1 MLIYN
6 KLHKIK
12 MAETETNKD
21 KEETK
26 EESKEGTKVETKKET
41 KEESKEESKE
51 ETKKELNITLENQK
65 LYEKLMKDLGFTL
78 DKEKKPNYLDP
89 HKSFQ
94 TLSKLQE
101 NIIHPK
107 EFTEIKKE
115 NKSLLNRINE
125 LQQEL
130 NLVSKEINDYAEL
143 YSNNTLYTKE
153 SNFNAINEELKLY
166 STKLNNIINSDLY
179 KNSLTP
185 KPLIS
190 SDRNELKT
198 QIETNLK
205 NYTNS
210 TARLMQLISE
220 EKDNFMNQNNID
232 TITHEMFINKNS
244 FENNDISNNFEKNIL
259 EIEKELTNIE
269 NIIGTKKLDMDENL
283 NITQMLN
290 KLLKTVSEK
299 KFSLFKEKTLTEL
312 NEILDEVIKEQEISS
327 EISQYFVKLKELYAI
342 YEVYENYDEIM
353 KYIKKRLMAIID
365 MHEKSINF
373 NNDLDFLKKI
383 IEENEKQFGIL
394 GKKYSETFEDIAGL
408 ENILKE
414 LKNIDKYFGQLL
426 V

>member
-1 MLIYN
+1 M
-6 KLHKIK
+6 
-12 MAETETNKD
+12 
-21 KEETK
+21 
-26 EESKEGTKVETKKET
+26 SKSNDFYEGENVE
-41 KEESKEESKE
+41 
-51 ETKKELNITLENQK
+51 ELNISQENQK
-65 LYEKLMKDLGFTL
+65 FYEKLMQDLGFSSE
-78 DKEKKPNYLDP
+78 KEE
-89 HKSFQ
+89 KSKSKAIDLEKAYQ
-94 TLSKLQE
+94 TINKFQE
-101 NIIHPK
+101 NNTNQK
-107 EFTEIKKE
+107 DSLQQQ
-115 NKSLLNRINE
+115 KSSKNLISRINE
-125 LQQEL
+125 LQNEL
-130 NLVSKEINDYAEL
+130 NLVSKEINDYVEL
-143 YSNNTLYTKE
+143 YSENTLFKKE
-153 SNFNAINEELKLY
+153 SNFNKISEELKLY
-166 STKLNNIINSDLY
+166 SSKLSNILNSDLY
-179 KNSLTP
+179 KNTLIP
-185 KPLIS
+185 KKILSP
-190 SDRNELKT
+190 DKNGLKE
-198 QIETNLK
+198 QIKTNLE

-210 TARLMQLISE
+210 TARLMELISQ
-220 EKDNFMNQNNID
+220 EKENFMYQKNVD
-232 TITHEMFINKNS
+232 TTTHQMFMNK
-244 FENNDISNNFEKNIL
+244 FFYENNDISNNFEKNIL

-353 KYIKKRLMAIID
+353 KYIKKRLMAIMD

-394 GKKYSETFEDIAGL
+394 GKKYSETFEEIAGL

>member
-1 MLIYN
+1 M
-6 KLHKIK
+6 
-12 MAETETNKD
+12 
-21 KEETK
+21 
-26 EESKEGTKVETKKET
+26 SKSNDFYEGENVE
-41 KEESKEESKE
+41 
-51 ETKKELNITLENQK
+51 ELNISQENQK
-65 LYEKLMKDLGFTL
+65 FYEKLMKDLGFSSE
-78 DKEKKPNYLDP
+78 KEEKSKSKPIDLEKAY
-89 HKSFQ
+89 Q
-94 TLSKLQE
+94 TINKFQE
-101 NIIHPK
+101 NNTNQK
-107 EFTEIKKE
+107 DSLQQQ
-115 NKSLLNRINE
+115 KSSKNLISRINE
-125 LQQEL
+125 LQNEL
-130 NLVSKEINDYAEL
+130 NLVSKEINDYVEL
-143 YSNNTLYTKE
+143 YSENTLFKKE
-153 SNFNAINEELKLY
+153 SNFNKISEELKLY
-166 STKLNNIINSDLY
+166 SSKLSNILNSDLY
-179 KNSLTP
+179 KNTLIP
-185 KPLIS
+185 KKILS
-190 SDRNELKT
+190 SDKNGLKE
-198 QIETNLK
+198 QIKTNLE

-210 TARLMQLISE
+210 TARLMELISQ
-220 EKDNFMNQNNID
+220 EKENFMHQKNVD
-232 TITHEMFINKNS
+232 TTTHQMFMNK
-244 FENNDISNNFEKNIL
+244 FFYENNDISNNFEKNIL

-269 NIIGTKKLDMDENL
+269 NIIGIKKLDMDENL

-353 KYIKKRLMAIID
+353 KYIKKRLMAIMD

-394 GKKYSETFEDIAGL
+394 GKKYSETFEEIAGL

>member
-1 MLIYN
+1 M
-6 KLHKIK
+6 
-12 MAETETNKD
+12 
-21 KEETK
+21 
-26 EESKEGTKVETKKET
+26 SKSNDFYEGENVE
-41 KEESKEESKE
+41 
-51 ETKKELNITLENQK
+51 ELNISQENQK
-65 LYEKLMKDLGFTL
+65 FYEKLMQDLGFSSE
-78 DKEKKPNYLDP
+78 KEEKSKSKPIDLEKAY
-89 HKSFQ
+89 Q
-94 TLSKLQE
+94 TINKFQE
-101 NIIHPK
+101 NNTNQK
-107 EFTEIKKE
+107 DSLQQQ
-115 NKSLLNRINE
+115 KSSKNLISRINE
-125 LQQEL
+125 LQNEL
-130 NLVSKEINDYAEL
+130 NLVSKEINDYVEL
-143 YSNNTLYTKE
+143 YSENTLFKKE
-153 SNFNAINEELKLY
+153 SNFNKISEELKLY
-166 STKLNNIINSDLY
+166 SSKLSNILNSDLY
-179 KNSLTP
+179 KNTLIP
-185 KPLIS
+185 KKILS
-190 SDRNELKT
+190 SDKNGLKE
-198 QIETNLK
+198 QIKTNLE

-210 TARLMQLISE
+210 TARLMELISQ
-220 EKDNFMNQNNID
+220 EKENFMYQKNVD
-232 TITHEMFINKNS
+232 TTIHQMFMNK
-244 FENNDISNNFEKNIL
+244 FFYENNDISNNFEKNIL

-353 KYIKKRLMAIID
+353 KYIKKRLMAIMD

-394 GKKYSETFEDIAGL
+394 GKKYSETFEEIAGL

>member
-1 MLIYN
+1 M
-6 KLHKIK
+6 
-12 MAETETNKD
+12 
-21 KEETK
+21 
-26 EESKEGTKVETKKET
+26 SKSNDFYEGENVE
-41 KEESKEESKE
+41 
-51 ETKKELNITLENQK
+51 ELNISQENQK
-65 LYEKLMKDLGFTL
+65 FYEKLMQDLGFSSE
-78 DKEKKPNYLDP
+78 KEEKSKSKPIDLEKAY
-89 HKSFQ
+89 Q
-94 TLSKLQE
+94 TINKYQE
-101 NIIHPK
+101 NNTNQK
-107 EFTEIKKE
+107 DSLQQQKS
-115 NKSLLNRINE
+115 NKNLINRINE
-125 LQQEL
+125 LQNEL
-130 NLVSKEINDYAEL
+130 NLVSKEINDYVEL
-143 YSNNTLYTKE
+143 YSENTLFKKE
-153 SNFNAINEELKLY
+153 SNFNKISEELKLY
-166 STKLNNIINSDLY
+166 SSKLSNILNSDLY
-179 KNSLTP
+179 KNTLIP
-185 KPLIS
+185 KKILS
-190 SDRNELKT
+190 SDKNGLKE
-198 QIETNLK
+198 QIKTNLE

-210 TARLMQLISE
+210 TARLMELISQ
-220 EKDNFMNQNNID
+220 EKENFMYQKNVD
-232 TITHEMFINKNS
+232 TTIHQMFMNK
-244 FENNDISNNFEKNIL
+244 FFYENNDISNNFEKNIL

-353 KYIKKRLMAIID
+353 KYIKKRLMAIMD

-394 GKKYSETFEDIAGL
+394 GKKYSETFEEIAGL

>member
-1 MLIYN
+1 M
-6 KLHKIK
+6 
-12 MAETETNKD
+12 
-21 KEETK
+21 
-26 EESKEGTKVETKKET
+26 SKSNDFYEGENVE
-41 KEESKEESKE
+41 
-51 ETKKELNITLENQK
+51 ELNISQENQK
-65 LYEKLMKDLGFTL
+65 FYEKLMKDLGFSSE
-78 DKEKKPNYLDP
+78 KEEKSKSKPIDLEKAY
-89 HKSFQ
+89 Q
-94 TLSKLQE
+94 TINKFQE
-101 NIIHPK
+101 NNTNQK
-107 EFTEIKKE
+107 DSLQQQ
-115 NKSLLNRINE
+115 KSSKNLISRINE
-125 LQQEL
+125 LQNEL
-130 NLVSKEINDYAEL
+130 NLVSKEINDYVET
-143 YSNNTLYTKE
+143 YSENTLFKKE
-153 SNFNAINEELKLY
+153 SNFNKISEELKLY
-166 STKLNNIINSDLY
+166 SSKLSNILNSDLY
-179 KNSLTP
+179 KNTLIP
-185 KPLIS
+185 KKILS
-190 SDRNELKT
+190 SDKNGLKE
-198 QIETNLK
+198 QIKTNLE

-210 TARLMQLISE
+210 TARLMELLSQ
-220 EKDNFMNQNNID
+220 EKENFMYQKNVD
-232 TITHEMFINKNS
+232 TTTHQMFMNK
-244 FENNDISNNFEKNIL
+244 FFYENNNISNNFEKNIL

-394 GKKYSETFEDIAGL
+394 GKKYSETFEEIAGL

>member
-1 MLIYN
+1 M
-6 KLHKIK
+6 
-12 MAETETNKD
+12 
-21 KEETK
+21 
-26 EESKEGTKVETKKET
+26 SKSNDFYEGENVE
-41 KEESKEESKE
+41 
-51 ETKKELNITLENQK
+51 ELNISQENQK
-65 LYEKLMKDLGFTL
+65 FYEKLMKDLGFSSE
-78 DKEKKPNYLDP
+78 KEEKSKSKPIDLEKAY
-89 HKSFQ
+89 Q
-94 TLSKLQE
+94 TINKFQE
-101 NIIHPK
+101 NNTNQK
-107 EFTEIKKE
+107 DSLQQQKS
-115 NKSLLNRINE
+115 NKNLINRINE
-125 LQQEL
+125 LQNEL
-130 NLVSKEINDYAEL
+130 NLVSKEINDYVEL
-143 YSNNTLYTKE
+143 YSENTLFKKE
-153 SNFNAINEELKLY
+153 SNFNKISEELKLY
-166 STKLNNIINSDLY
+166 SSKLNNILNSDLY
-179 KNSLTP
+179 KNTLIP
-185 KPLIS
+185 KKILS
-190 SDRNELKT
+190 SDKNGLKE
-198 QIETNLK
+198 QIKTNLA

-210 TARLMQLISE
+210 TARLMELISQ
-220 EKDNFMNQNNID
+220 EKENFMYQKNVD
-232 TITHEMFINKNS
+232 TTIHQMFMNK
-244 FENNDISNNFEKNIL
+244 FFYENNDISNNFEKNIL

-394 GKKYSETFEDIAGL
+394 GKKYSETFEEIAGL

>member
-1 MLIYN
+1 M
-6 KLHKIK
+6 
-12 MAETETNKD
+12 
-21 KEETK
+21 
-26 EESKEGTKVETKKET
+26 SKSNDFYEGENVE
-41 KEESKEESKE
+41 
-51 ETKKELNITLENQK
+51 ELNISQENQK
-65 LYEKLMKDLGFTL
+65 FYEKLMQDLGFSSE
-78 DKEKKPNYLDP
+78 KEEKSKSKPIDLEKAY
-89 HKSFQ
+89 Q
-94 TLSKLQE
+94 TINKFQE
-101 NIIHPK
+101 NNTNQK
-107 EFTEIKKE
+107 DSLQQQ
-115 NKSLLNRINE
+115 KSSKNLISRINE
-125 LQQEL
+125 LQNEL
-130 NLVSKEINDYAEL
+130 NLVSKEINDYVEL
-143 YSNNTLYTKE
+143 YSENTLFKKE
-153 SNFNAINEELKLY
+153 SNFNKISEELKLY
-166 STKLNNIINSDLY
+166 SSKLSNILNSDLY
-179 KNSLTP
+179 KNTLIP
-185 KPLIS
+185 KKILS
-190 SDRNELKT
+190 SDKNGLKE
-198 QIETNLK
+198 QIKTNLE

-210 TARLMQLISE
+210 TARLMELISQ
-220 EKDNFMNQNNID
+220 EKENFMYQKNVD
-232 TITHEMFINKNS
+232 TTTHQMFMNK
-244 FENNDISNNFEKNIL
+244 FFYENNDISNNFEKNIL

-394 GKKYSETFEDIAGL
+394 GKKYSEAFEEIAGL

>member
-1 MLIYN
+1 M
-6 KLHKIK
+6 
-12 MAETETNKD
+12 
-21 KEETK
+21 
-26 EESKEGTKVETKKET
+26 SKSNDFYEGENVE
-41 KEESKEESKE
+41 
-51 ETKKELNITLENQK
+51 ELNISQENQK
-65 LYEKLMKDLGFTL
+65 FYEKLMQDLGFSSE
-78 DKEKKPNYLDP
+78 KEEKSKSKPIDLEKAY
-89 HKSFQ
+89 Q
-94 TLSKLQE
+94 TINKFQE
-101 NIIHPK
+101 NNTNQK
-107 EFTEIKKE
+107 DSLQQQ
-115 NKSLLNRINE
+115 KSSKNLISRINE
-125 LQQEL
+125 LQNEL
-130 NLVSKEINDYAEL
+130 NLVSKEINDYVEL
-143 YSNNTLYTKE
+143 YSENTLFKKE
-153 SNFNAINEELKLY
+153 SNFNKISEELKLY
-166 STKLNNIINSDLY
+166 SSKLNNILNSDLY
-179 KNSLTP
+179 KNTLIP
-185 KPLIS
+185 KKILS
-190 SDRNELKT
+190 SDKNGLKE
-198 QIETNLK
+198 QIKTNLE

-210 TARLMQLISE
+210 TARLMELISQ
-220 EKDNFMNQNNID
+220 EKENFMYQKNVD
-232 TITHEMFINKNS
+232 TTIHQMFMNK
-244 FENNDISNNFEKNIL
+244 FFYENNDISNNFEKNIL

-269 NIIGTKKLDMDENL
+269 NIIGIKKLDMDENL

-383 IEENEKQFGIL
+383 IEENEKQFDIL
-394 GKKYSETFEDIAGL
+394 GKKYSETFEEIAGL

>member
-1 MLIYN
+1 M
-6 KLHKIK
+6 
-12 MAETETNKD
+12 
-21 KEETK
+21 
-26 EESKEGTKVETKKET
+26 SKSNDFYEGENVE
-41 KEESKEESKE
+41 
-51 ETKKELNITLENQK
+51 ELNISQENQK
-65 LYEKLMKDLGFTL
+65 FYEKLMKDLGFSSE
-78 DKEKKPNYLDP
+78 KEEKSKSKPIDLEKAY
-89 HKSFQ
+89 Q
-94 TLSKLQE
+94 TINKFQE
-101 NIIHPK
+101 NNTNQK
-107 EFTEIKKE
+107 DSLQQQ
-115 NKSLLNRINE
+115 KSSKNLISRINE
-125 LQQEL
+125 LQNEL
-130 NLVSKEINDYAEL
+130 NLVSKEINDYVET
-143 YSNNTLYTKE
+143 YSENTLFKKE
-153 SNFNAINEELKLY
+153 SNFNKISEELKLY
-166 STKLNNIINSDLY
+166 SSKLNNILNSDLY
-179 KNSLTP
+179 KNTLIP
-185 KPLIS
+185 KKILS
-190 SDRNELKT
+190 SDKNGLKE
-198 QIETNLK
+198 QIKTNLE

-210 TARLMQLISE
+210 TARLMELISQ
-220 EKDNFMNQNNID
+220 EKENFMHQKNVD
-232 TITHEMFINKNS
+232 TTTHQMFMNK
-244 FENNDISNNFEKNIL
+244 FFYENNDISNNFEKNIL

-269 NIIGTKKLDMDENL
+269 NIIGIKKLDMDENL

-353 KYIKKRLMAIID
+353 KYIKKRLMAIMD

-394 GKKYSETFEDIAGL
+394 GKKYSETFEEIAGL

>member
-1 MLIYN
+1 M
-6 KLHKIK
+6 
-12 MAETETNKD
+12 
-21 KEETK
+21 
-26 EESKEGTKVETKKET
+26 SKSNDFYEGENV
-41 KEESKEESKE
+41 
-51 ETKKELNITLENQK
+51 KELNISQENQK
-65 LYEKLMKDLGFTL
+65 FYEKLMQDLGFSS
-78 DKEKKPNYLDP
+78 EKVE
-89 HKSFQ
+89 KSKSKAIDLEKAYQ
-94 TLSKLQE
+94 TINKFQE
-101 NIIHPK
+101 NNTNQK
-107 EFTEIKKE
+107 DSLQQ
-115 NKSLLNRINE
+115 KSSKNLISRINE
-125 LQQEL
+125 LQNEL
-130 NLVSKEINDYAEL
+130 NLVSKEINDYVEL
-143 YSNNTLYTKE
+143 YSENTLFKKE
-153 SNFNAINEELKLY
+153 SNFNKISEELKLY
-166 STKLNNIINSDLY
+166 SSKLSNILNSDLY
-179 KNSLTP
+179 KNTLIP
-185 KPLIS
+185 KKILS
-190 SDRNELKT
+190 SDKNGLKE
-198 QIETNLK
+198 QIKTNLE

-210 TARLMQLISE
+210 TARLMELISQ
-220 EKDNFMNQNNID
+220 EKENFMYQKNVD
-232 TITHEMFINKNS
+232 TTTHQMFMNK
-244 FENNDISNNFEKNIL
+244 FFYENNDISNNFEKNIL

-353 KYIKKRLMAIID
+353 KYIKKRLMAIMD

-394 GKKYSETFEDIAGL
+394 GKKYSETFEEIAGL

>member
-1 MLIYN
+1 M
-6 KLHKIK
+6 
-12 MAETETNKD
+12 
-21 KEETK
+21 
-26 EESKEGTKVETKKET
+26 SKSNDFYEGENVE
-41 KEESKEESKE
+41 
-51 ETKKELNITLENQK
+51 ELNISQENQK
-65 LYEKLMKDLGFTL
+65 FYEKLMKDLGFSSE
-78 DKEKKPNYLDP
+78 KEEKSKSKPIDLEKAY
-89 HKSFQ
+89 Q
-94 TLSKLQE
+94 TINKYQE
-101 NIIHPK
+101 NNTNQK
-107 EFTEIKKE
+107 DSLQQQKS
-115 NKSLLNRINE
+115 NKNLINRINE
-125 LQQEL
+125 LQNEL
-130 NLVSKEINDYAEL
+130 NLVSKEINDYVET
-143 YSNNTLYTKE
+143 YSENTLFKKE
-153 SNFNAINEELKLY
+153 SNFNKISEELKLY
-166 STKLNNIINSDLY
+166 SSKLNNILNSDLY
-179 KNSLTP
+179 KNTLIP
-185 KPLIS
+185 KKILS
-190 SDRNELKT
+190 SDKNGLKE
-198 QIETNLK
+198 QIKTNLE

-210 TARLMQLISE
+210 TARLMELISQ
-220 EKDNFMNQNNID
+220 EKENYMYQKNVDTTTHQMFMNK
-232 TITHEMFINKNS
+232 F
-244 FENNDISNNFEKNIL
+244 FYENNDISNNFEKNIL

-283 NITQMLN
+283 NITQILN
-290 KLLKTVSEK
+290 KLFKTVSEK

-394 GKKYSETFEDIAGL
+394 GKKYSETFEEIAGL

>member
-1 MLIYN
+1 M
-6 KLHKIK
+6 
-12 MAETETNKD
+12 
-21 KEETK
+21 
-26 EESKEGTKVETKKET
+26 SKSNDFYDGENVE
-41 KEESKEESKE
+41 
-51 ETKKELNITLENQK
+51 ELNISQENQK
-65 LYEKLMKDLGFTL
+65 FYEKLMKDLGFSSE
-78 DKEKKPNYLDP
+78 KEEKSKSKPIDLEKAY
-89 HKSFQ
+89 Q
-94 TLSKLQE
+94 TINKYQE
-101 NIIHPK
+101 NNTNQK
-107 EFTEIKKE
+107 DSLQQQKS
-115 NKSLLNRINE
+115 NKNLINRINE
-125 LQQEL
+125 LQNEL
-130 NLVSKEINDYAEL
+130 NLVSKEINDYVEL
-143 YSNNTLYTKE
+143 YSENTLFKKE
-153 SNFNAINEELKLY
+153 SNFNKISEELKLY
-166 STKLNNIINSDLY
+166 SSKLSNILNSDLY
-179 KNSLTP
+179 KNTLIP
-185 KPLIS
+185 KKILS
-190 SDRNELKT
+190 SDKNGLKE
-198 QIETNLK
+198 QIKTNLE

-210 TARLMQLISE
+210 TARLMELISQ
-220 EKDNFMNQNNID
+220 EKENFMHQKNVD
-232 TITHEMFINKNS
+232 TTTHQMFMNK
-244 FENNDISNNFEKNIL
+244 FFYENNDISNNFEKNIL

-269 NIIGTKKLDMDENL
+269 NIIGIKKLDMDENL

-353 KYIKKRLMAIID
+353 KYIKKRLMAIMD

-394 GKKYSETFEDIAGL
+394 GKKYSETFEEIAGL

>member
-1 MLIYN
+1 M
-6 KLHKIK
+6 
-12 MAETETNKD
+12 
-21 KEETK
+21 
-26 EESKEGTKVETKKET
+26 SKSNDFYEGENVE
-41 KEESKEESKE
+41 
-51 ETKKELNITLENQK
+51 ELNISQENQK
-65 LYEKLMKDLGFTL
+65 FYEKLMKDLGFSSE
-78 DKEKKPNYLDP
+78 KEEKSKSKPIDLEKAY
-89 HKSFQ
+89 Q
-94 TLSKLQE
+94 TINKYQE
-101 NIIHPK
+101 NNTNQK
-107 EFTEIKKE
+107 DSLQQQKS
-115 NKSLLNRINE
+115 NKNLINRINE
-125 LQQEL
+125 LQNEL
-130 NLVSKEINDYAEL
+130 NLVSKEINDYVEL
-143 YSNNTLYTKE
+143 YSENTLFKKE
-153 SNFNAINEELKLY
+153 SNFNKISEELKLY
-166 STKLNNIINSDLY
+166 SSKLSNILNSDLY
-179 KNSLTP
+179 KNTLIP
-185 KPLIS
+185 KKILS
-190 SDRNELKT
+190 SDKNGLKE
-198 QIETNLK
+198 QIKTNLE

-210 TARLMQLISE
+210 TARLMELISQ
-220 EKDNFMNQNNID
+220 EKENFMYQKNVD
-232 TITHEMFINKNS
+232 TTIHQMFMNK
-244 FENNDISNNFEKNIL
+244 FFYENNDISNNFEKNIL

-353 KYIKKRLMAIID
+353 KYIKKRLMAIMD

-394 GKKYSETFEDIAGL
+394 GKKYSETFEEIAGL

>member
-1 MLIYN
+1 M
-6 KLHKIK
+6 
-12 MAETETNKD
+12 
-21 KEETK
+21 
-26 EESKEGTKVETKKET
+26 SKSNDFYEGENVE
-41 KEESKEESKE
+41 
-51 ETKKELNITLENQK
+51 ELNISQENQK
-65 LYEKLMKDLGFTL
+65 FYEKLMQDLGFSSE
-78 DKEKKPNYLDP
+78 KEEKSKSKPIDLEKAY
-89 HKSFQ
+89 Q
-94 TLSKLQE
+94 TINKYQE
-101 NIIHPK
+101 NNTNQK
-107 EFTEIKKE
+107 DSLQQQKS
-115 NKSLLNRINE
+115 NKNLINRINE
-125 LQQEL
+125 LQNEL
-130 NLVSKEINDYAEL
+130 NLVSKEINDYVET
-143 YSNNTLYTKE
+143 YSENTLFKKE
-153 SNFNAINEELKLY
+153 SNFNKISEELKLY
-166 STKLNNIINSDLY
+166 SSKLNNILNSDLY
-179 KNSLTP
+179 KNTLIP
-185 KPLIS
+185 KKILS
-190 SDRNELKT
+190 SDKNGLKE
-198 QIETNLK
+198 QIKTNLA

-210 TARLMQLISE
+210 TARLMELISQ
-220 EKDNFMNQNNID
+220 EKENFMHQKNVD
-232 TITHEMFINKNS
+232 TTTHQMFMNK
-244 FENNDISNNFEKNIL
+244 FFYENNDISNNFEKNIL

-353 KYIKKRLMAIID
+353 KYIKKRLMAIMD

-394 GKKYSETFEDIAGL
+394 GKKYSETFEEIAGL

>member
-1 MLIYN
+1 M
-6 KLHKIK
+6 
-12 MAETETNKD
+12 
-21 KEETK
+21 
-26 EESKEGTKVETKKET
+26 SKSNDFYEGENVE
-41 KEESKEESKE
+41 
-51 ETKKELNITLENQK
+51 ELNISQENQK
-65 LYEKLMKDLGFTL
+65 FYEKLMKDLGFSSE
-78 DKEKKPNYLDP
+78 KEEKSKSKPIDLEKAY
-89 HKSFQ
+89 Q
-94 TLSKLQE
+94 TINKFQE
-101 NIIHPK
+101 NNTNQK
-107 EFTEIKKE
+107 DSLQQQ
-115 NKSLLNRINE
+115 KSSKNLISRINE
-125 LQQEL
+125 LQNEL
-130 NLVSKEINDYAEL
+130 NLVSKEINDYVEL
-143 YSNNTLYTKE
+143 YSENTLFKKE
-153 SNFNAINEELKLY
+153 SNFNKISEELKLY
-166 STKLNNIINSDLY
+166 SSKLSNILNSDLY
-179 KNSLTP
+179 KNTLIP
-185 KPLIS
+185 KKILS
-190 SDRNELKT
+190 SDKNGLKE
-198 QIETNLK
+198 QIKTNLE

-210 TARLMQLISE
+210 TARLMELISQ
-220 EKDNFMNQNNID
+220 EKENFMYQKNVD
-232 TITHEMFINKNS
+232 TTTHQMFMNK
-244 FENNDISNNFEKNIL
+244 FFYENNDISNNFEKNIL

-353 KYIKKRLMAIID
+353 KYIKKRLMAIMD

-383 IEENEKQFGIL
+383 IVENEKQFGIL
-394 GKKYSETFEDIAGL
+394 GKKYSETFEEIAGL

>member
-1 MLIYN
+1 
-6 KLHKIK
+6 
-12 MAETETNKD
+12 
-21 KEETK
+21 
-26 EESKEGTKVETKKET
+26 
-41 KEESKEESKE
+41 
-51 ETKKELNITLENQK
+51 
-65 LYEKLMKDLGFTL
+65 
-78 DKEKKPNYLDP
+78 
-89 HKSFQ
+89 
-94 TLSKLQE
+94 
-101 NIIHPK
+101 
-107 EFTEIKKE
+107 
-115 NKSLLNRINE
+115 
-125 LQQEL
+125 
-130 NLVSKEINDYAEL
+130 
-143 YSNNTLYTKE
+143 
-153 SNFNAINEELKLY
+153 
-166 STKLNNIINSDLY
+166 LNNILNSDLY
-179 KNSLTP
+179 KNTLIP
-185 KPLIS
+185 KKILS
-190 SDRNELKT
+190 SDKNGLKE
-198 QIETNLK
+198 QIKTNLA

-210 TARLMQLISE
+210 TARLMELISQ
-220 EKDNFMNQNNID
+220 EKENFMYQKNVD
-232 TITHEMFINKNS
+232 TTTHQMFMNK
-244 FENNDISNNFEKNIL
+244 FFYENNDISNNFEKNIL

-394 GKKYSETFEDIAGL
+394 GKKYSETFEEIAGL

>member
-1 MLIYN
+1 M
-6 KLHKIK
+6 
-12 MAETETNKD
+12 
-21 KEETK
+21 
-26 EESKEGTKVETKKET
+26 SKSNDFYEGENVE
-41 KEESKEESKE
+41 
-51 ETKKELNITLENQK
+51 ELNISQENQK
-65 LYEKLMKDLGFTL
+65 FYEKLMQDLGFSSE
-78 DKEKKPNYLDP
+78 KEEKSKSKPIDLEKAY
-89 HKSFQ
+89 Q
-94 TLSKLQE
+94 TINKYQE
-101 NIIHPK
+101 NNTNQK
-107 EFTEIKKE
+107 DSLQQQKS
-115 NKSLLNRINE
+115 NKNLINRINE
-125 LQQEL
+125 LQNEL
-130 NLVSKEINDYAEL
+130 NLVSKEINDYVET
-143 YSNNTLYTKE
+143 YSENTLFKKE
-153 SNFNAINEELKLY
+153 SNFNKISEELKLY
-166 STKLNNIINSDLY
+166 SSKLNNILNSDLY
-179 KNSLTP
+179 KNTLIP
-185 KPLIS
+185 KKILS
-190 SDRNELKT
+190 SDKNGLKE
-198 QIETNLK
+198 QIKTNLA

-210 TARLMQLISE
+210 TARLMELISQ
-220 EKDNFMNQNNID
+220 EKENFMYQKNVD
-232 TITHEMFINKNS
+232 TTIHQMFMNK
-244 FENNDISNNFEKNIL
+244 FFYENNDISNNFEKNIL

-269 NIIGTKKLDMDENL
+269 NIIGIKKLDMDENL

-353 KYIKKRLMAIID
+353 KYIKKRLMAIMD

-394 GKKYSETFEDIAGL
+394 GKKYSETFEEIAGL

>member
-1 MLIYN
+1 M
-6 KLHKIK
+6 
-12 MAETETNKD
+12 
-21 KEETK
+21 
-26 EESKEGTKVETKKET
+26 SKSNDFYEGENVE
-41 KEESKEESKE
+41 
-51 ETKKELNITLENQK
+51 ELNISQENQK
-65 LYEKLMKDLGFTL
+65 FYEKLMKDLGFSSE
-78 DKEKKPNYLDP
+78 KEEKLKSKPIDLEKAY
-89 HKSFQ
+89 Q
-94 TLSKLQE
+94 TINKYQE
-101 NIIHPK
+101 NNTNQK
-107 EFTEIKKE
+107 DSLQQQ
-115 NKSLLNRINE
+115 KSSKNLISRINE
-125 LQQEL
+125 LQNEL
-130 NLVSKEINDYAEL
+130 NLVSKEINDYVEL
-143 YSNNTLYTKE
+143 YSENTLFKKE
-153 SNFNAINEELKLY
+153 SNFNKISEELKLY
-166 STKLNNIINSDLY
+166 SSKLSNILNSDLY
-179 KNSLTP
+179 KNTLIP
-185 KPLIS
+185 KKILS
-190 SDRNELKT
+190 SDKNGLKE
-198 QIETNLK
+198 QIKTNLE

-210 TARLMQLISE
+210 TARLMELISQ
-220 EKDNFMNQNNID
+220 EKENFMYQKNVD
-232 TITHEMFINKNS
+232 TTIHQMFMNK
-244 FENNDISNNFEKNIL
+244 FFYENNDISNNFEKNIL

-353 KYIKKRLMAIID
+353 KYIKKRLMAIMD

-394 GKKYSETFEDIAGL
+394 GKKYSETFEEIAGL

>member
-1 MLIYN
+1 M
-6 KLHKIK
+6 
-12 MAETETNKD
+12 
-21 KEETK
+21 
-26 EESKEGTKVETKKET
+26 SKSNDFYEGENVE
-41 KEESKEESKE
+41 
-51 ETKKELNITLENQK
+51 ELNISQENQK
-65 LYEKLMKDLGFTL
+65 FYEKLMQDLGFSSE
-78 DKEKKPNYLDP
+78 KEEKSKSKPIDLEKAY
-89 HKSFQ
+89 Q
-94 TLSKLQE
+94 TINKFQE
-101 NIIHPK
+101 NNTNQK
-107 EFTEIKKE
+107 DSLQQQKS
-115 NKSLLNRINE
+115 NKNLINRINE
-125 LQQEL
+125 LQNEL
-130 NLVSKEINDYAEL
+130 NLVSKEINDYVET
-143 YSNNTLYTKE
+143 YSENTLFKKE
-153 SNFNAINEELKLY
+153 SNFNKISEELKLY
-166 STKLNNIINSDLY
+166 SSKLSNILNSDLY
-179 KNSLTP
+179 KNTLIP
-185 KPLIS
+185 KKILS
-190 SDRNELKT
+190 SDKNGLKE
-198 QIETNLK
+198 QIKTNLA

-210 TARLMQLISE
+210 TARLMELISQ
-220 EKDNFMNQNNID
+220 EKENFMHQKNVD
-232 TITHEMFINKNS
+232 TTTHQMFMNK
-244 FENNDISNNFEKNIL
+244 FFYENNDISNNFEKNIL

-269 NIIGTKKLDMDENL
+269 NIIGIKKLDMDENL

-394 GKKYSETFEDIAGL
+394 GQKYSETFEEIAGL

>member
-1 MLIYN
+1 
-6 KLHKIK
+6 
-12 MAETETNKD
+12 MAEIETNKD

-26 EESKEGTKVETKKET
+26 EET

-51 ETKKELNITLENQK
+51 GTKEESKEEAKKELNITLENQK
-65 LYEKLMKDLGFTL
+65 LYEKLMKDLGFIP
-78 DKEKKPNYLDP
+78 DKEKKRNYLDP

-130 NLVSKEINDYAEL
+130 NSVSKEINDYAEL

-179 KNSLTP
+179 KNSLTT
-185 KPLIS
+185 KPILS
-190 SDRNELKT
+190 SDRNGLKS

-210 TARLMQLISE
+210 TARLIQLISQ
-220 EKDNFMNQNNID
+220 EKDNCMYTKNID
-232 TITHEMFINKNS
+232 TTTHEIFLNKNS
-244 FENNDISNNFEKNIL
+244 FENNDINNNFEKNIL
-259 EIEKELTNIE
+259 EIENELTKIE

-283 NITQMLN
+283 NITDILN
-290 KLLKTVSEK
+290 KLLKIVNEK
-299 KFSLFKEKTLTEL
+299 KFQLFKEKTLTEL
-312 NEILDEVIKEQEISS
+312 NQILDEVIKEKEISS
-327 EISQYFVKLKELYAI
+327 EFSEYFIKLKELYAI
-342 YEVYENYDEIM
+342 YEVYENYDEVLL
-353 KYIKKRLMAIID
+353 YIKKRLLAILD
-365 MHEKSINF
+365 MHDKSTDF
-373 NNDLDFLKKI
+373 NTDLEFLKKI
-383 IEENEKQFGIL
+383 IEENEKQFDIL
-394 GKKYSETFEDIAGL
+394 GKRYSETFEELAGL
-408 ENILKE
+408 ENILGE
-414 LKNIDKYFGQLL
+414 LKKLDKYFGQLL

>member
-1 MLIYN
+1 M
-6 KLHKIK
+6 
-12 MAETETNKD
+12 
-21 KEETK
+21 
-26 EESKEGTKVETKKET
+26 SKSNDFYDGENVE
-41 KEESKEESKE
+41 
-51 ETKKELNITLENQK
+51 ELNISQENQK
-65 LYEKLMKDLGFTL
+65 FYEKLMQDLGFSSE
-78 DKEKKPNYLDP
+78 KEEKSKSKPIDLEKAY
-89 HKSFQ
+89 Q
-94 TLSKLQE
+94 TINKFQE
-101 NIIHPK
+101 NNTNQK
-107 EFTEIKKE
+107 DSLQQQ
-115 NKSLLNRINE
+115 KSSKNLISRINE
-125 LQQEL
+125 LQNEL
-130 NLVSKEINDYAEL
+130 NLVSKEINDYVEL
-143 YSNNTLYTKE
+143 YSENTLFKKE
-153 SNFNAINEELKLY
+153 SNFNKISEELKLY
-166 STKLNNIINSDLY
+166 SSKLSNILNSDLY
-179 KNSLTP
+179 KNTLIP
-185 KPLIS
+185 KKILS
-190 SDRNELKT
+190 SDKNGLKE
-198 QIETNLK
+198 QIKTNLE

-210 TARLMQLISE
+210 TARLMELISQ
-220 EKDNFMNQNNID
+220 EKENFMYQKNVD
-232 TITHEMFINKNS
+232 TTTHQMFMNK
-244 FENNDISNNFEKNIL
+244 FFYENNDISNNFEKNIL

-353 KYIKKRLMAIID
+353 KYIKKRLMAIMD

-394 GKKYSETFEDIAGL
+394 GKKYSETFEEIAGL

>member
-1 MLIYN
+1 M
-6 KLHKIK
+6 
-12 MAETETNKD
+12 
-21 KEETK
+21 
-26 EESKEGTKVETKKET
+26 SKSNDFYEGENVE
-41 KEESKEESKE
+41 
-51 ETKKELNITLENQK
+51 ELNISQENQK
-65 LYEKLMKDLGFTL
+65 FYEKLMQDLGFSSE
-78 DKEKKPNYLDP
+78 KEEKSKSKPIDLEKAY
-89 HKSFQ
+89 Q
-94 TLSKLQE
+94 TINKFQE
-101 NIIHPK
+101 N
-107 EFTEIKKE
+107 
-115 NKSLLNRINE
+115 NKNQKDSLQQQKSSKNLISRINE
-125 LQQEL
+125 LQNEL
-130 NLVSKEINDYAEL
+130 NLVSKEINDYVEL
-143 YSNNTLYTKE
+143 YSENTLFKKE
-153 SNFNAINEELKLY
+153 SNFNKISEELKLY
-166 STKLNNIINSDLY
+166 SSKLSNILNSDLY
-179 KNSLTP
+179 KNTLIP
-185 KPLIS
+185 KKILS
-190 SDRNELKT
+190 SDKNGLKE
-198 QIETNLK
+198 QIKTNLE

-210 TARLMQLISE
+210 TARLMELISQ
-220 EKDNFMNQNNID
+220 EKENFMHQKNVD
-232 TITHEMFINKNS
+232 TTTHQMFMNK
-244 FENNDISNNFEKNIL
+244 FFYENNDISNNFEKNIL

-353 KYIKKRLMAIID
+353 KYIKKRLMAIMD

-394 GKKYSETFEDIAGL
+394 GKKYSETFEEIAGL

>member
-1 MLIYN
+1 M
-6 KLHKIK
+6 
-12 MAETETNKD
+12 
-21 KEETK
+21 
-26 EESKEGTKVETKKET
+26 SKSNDFYEGENVE
-41 KEESKEESKE
+41 
-51 ETKKELNITLENQK
+51 ELNISQENQK
-65 LYEKLMKDLGFTL
+65 FYEKLMQDLGFSS
-78 DKEKKPNYLDP
+78 EKVEKSKSKPIDLEKAY
-89 HKSFQ
+89 Q
-94 TLSKLQE
+94 TINKFQE
-101 NIIHPK
+101 NNTNQK
-107 EFTEIKKE
+107 DSLQQQ
-115 NKSLLNRINE
+115 KSSKNLISRINE
-125 LQQEL
+125 LQNEL
-130 NLVSKEINDYAEL
+130 NLVSKEINDYVET
-143 YSNNTLYTKE
+143 YSENTLFKKE
-153 SNFNAINEELKLY
+153 SNFNKISEELKLY
-166 STKLNNIINSDLY
+166 SSKLNNILNSDLY
-179 KNSLTP
+179 KNTLIP
-185 KPLIS
+185 KKILS
-190 SDRNELKT
+190 SDKNGLKE
-198 QIETNLK
+198 QIKTNLA

-210 TARLMQLISE
+210 TARLMELISQ
-220 EKDNFMNQNNID
+220 EKENFMHQKNVD
-232 TITHEMFINKNS
+232 TTTHQMFMNK
-244 FENNDISNNFEKNIL
+244 FFYENNDISNNFEKNIL

-269 NIIGTKKLDMDENL
+269 NIIGIKKLDMDENL

-394 GKKYSETFEDIAGL
+394 GKKYSETFEEIAGL

>member
-1 MLIYN
+1 M
-6 KLHKIK
+6 
-12 MAETETNKD
+12 
-21 KEETK
+21 
-26 EESKEGTKVETKKET
+26 SKSNDFYEGENVE
-41 KEESKEESKE
+41 
-51 ETKKELNITLENQK
+51 ELNISQENQK
-65 LYEKLMKDLGFTL
+65 FYEKLMKDLGFSSE
-78 DKEKKPNYLDP
+78 KEEKSKSKPIDLEKAY
-89 HKSFQ
+89 Q
-94 TLSKLQE
+94 TINKFQE
-101 NIIHPK
+101 NNTNQK
-107 EFTEIKKE
+107 DSLQQQ
-115 NKSLLNRINE
+115 KSSKNLISRINE
-125 LQQEL
+125 LQNEL
-130 NLVSKEINDYAEL
+130 NLVSKEINDYVEL
-143 YSNNTLYTKE
+143 YSENTLFKKE
-153 SNFNAINEELKLY
+153 SNFNKISEELKLY
-166 STKLNNIINSDLY
+166 SSKLSNILNSDLY
-179 KNSLTP
+179 KNTLIP
-185 KPLIS
+185 KKILS
-190 SDRNELKT
+190 SDKNGLKE
-198 QIETNLK
+198 QIKMNLE

-210 TARLMQLISE
+210 TARLMELISQ
-220 EKDNFMNQNNID
+220 EKENFMYQKNVD
-232 TITHEMFINKNS
+232 TTTHQMFMNK
-244 FENNDISNNFEKNIL
+244 FFYENNDISNNFEKNIL

-283 NITQMLN
+283 NITQILN

-353 KYIKKRLMAIID
+353 KYIKKRLMAIMD

-394 GKKYSETFEDIAGL
+394 GKKYSETFEEIAGL

>member
-1 MLIYN
+1 M
-6 KLHKIK
+6 
-12 MAETETNKD
+12 
-21 KEETK
+21 
-26 EESKEGTKVETKKET
+26 SKSNDFYEGENVE
-41 KEESKEESKE
+41 
-51 ETKKELNITLENQK
+51 ELNISQENQK
-65 LYEKLMKDLGFTL
+65 FYEKLMKDLGFSSE
-78 DKEKKPNYLDP
+78 KEEKSKSKPIDLEKAYQTINKFEENNTNQKDSLQQQ
-89 HKSFQ
+89 KS
-94 TLSKLQE
+94 SKNL
-101 NIIHPK
+101 I
-107 EFTEIKKE
+107 
-115 NKSLLNRINE
+115 SRINE
-125 LQQEL
+125 LQNEL
-130 NLVSKEINDYAEL
+130 NLVSKEINDYVEL
-143 YSNNTLYTKE
+143 YSENTLFKKE
-153 SNFNAINEELKLY
+153 SNFNKISEELKLY
-166 STKLNNIINSDLY
+166 SSKLSNILNSDLY
-179 KNSLTP
+179 KNTLIP
-185 KPLIS
+185 KKILS
-190 SDRNELKT
+190 SDKNGLKE
-198 QIETNLK
+198 QIKTNLA

-210 TARLMQLISE
+210 TARLMELISQ
-220 EKDNFMNQNNID
+220 EKENFMYQKNVD
-232 TITHEMFINKNS
+232 TTTHQMFMNK
-244 FENNDISNNFEKNIL
+244 FFYENNDISNNFEKNIL

-394 GKKYSETFEDIAGL
+394 GKKYSETFEEIAGL

>member
-1 MLIYN
+1 M
-6 KLHKIK
+6 
-12 MAETETNKD
+12 
-21 KEETK
+21 
-26 EESKEGTKVETKKET
+26 SKSNDFYDGENVE
-41 KEESKEESKE
+41 
-51 ETKKELNITLENQK
+51 ELNISQENQK
-65 LYEKLMKDLGFTL
+65 FYEKLMQDLGFSSE
-78 DKEKKPNYLDP
+78 KEEKSKSKPIDLEKAY
-89 HKSFQ
+89 Q
-94 TLSKLQE
+94 TINKFQE
-101 NIIHPK
+101 NNTNQK
-107 EFTEIKKE
+107 DSLQQQ
-115 NKSLLNRINE
+115 KSSKNLISRINE
-125 LQQEL
+125 LQNEI
-130 NLVSKEINDYAEL
+130 NLVSKEINDYVEL
-143 YSNNTLYTKE
+143 YSENTLFKKE
-153 SNFNAINEELKLY
+153 SNFNKISEELKLY
-166 STKLNNIINSDLY
+166 SSKLSNILNSDLY
-179 KNSLTP
+179 KNTLIP
-185 KPLIS
+185 KKILS
-190 SDRNELKT
+190 SDKNGLKE
-198 QIETNLK
+198 QIKTNLE

-210 TARLMQLISE
+210 TARLMELISQ
-220 EKDNFMNQNNID
+220 EKENFMHQKNVD
-232 TITHEMFINKNS
+232 TTTHQMFMNK
-244 FENNDISNNFEKNIL
+244 FFYENNDISNNFEKNIL

-269 NIIGTKKLDMDENL
+269 NIIGIKKLDMDENL

-394 GKKYSETFEDIAGL
+394 GKKYSETFEEIAGL